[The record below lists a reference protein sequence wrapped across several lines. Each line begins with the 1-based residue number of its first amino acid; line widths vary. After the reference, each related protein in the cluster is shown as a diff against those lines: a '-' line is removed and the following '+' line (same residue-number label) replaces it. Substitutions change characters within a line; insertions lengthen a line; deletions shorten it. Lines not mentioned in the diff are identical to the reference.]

1 MKKVLALSGSIR
13 KESTNWK
20 ILEQIAALYQDRL
33 EVELYD
39 GLSDLPHF
47 DPDLKGDNVP
57 DVVKSFYKKINDAD
71 AILVCTP
78 EYVFSPPAILKN
90 ALEWTVAE
98 TILSYKPTAMIVA
111 SSAGDNTY
119 ASLALILK
127 TLIQEEIPEEQKLLI
142 RGVRGKVNGEGSI
155 SDENT
160 LTDIRNV
167 IEALYRHIM
176 GKQER

>member
-13 KESTNWK
+13 KDSANWK
-20 ILEQIAALYQDRL
+20 ILEHIAAMYQGRF

-57 DVVKSFYKKINDAD
+57 DAVKSFYKKINNAD

-90 ALEWTVAE
+90 ALEWTVAQ

-111 SSAGDNTY
+111 SSAGDSTY

-127 TLIQEEIPEEQKLLI
+127 TLIQEELPEEQMLLI
-142 RGVRGKVNGEGSI
+142 KGVRGKVNGEGNI
-155 SDENT
+155 NDENT

-167 IEALYRHIM
+167 MDALSRHIAR
-176 GKQER
+176 KQEL